1 MGALDRGGGRVR
13 GPGEG
18 GGQDVILRV
27 WVYIHSPCQA
37 LPVHD
42 GGVSITAP
50 ASDSTPSLPQAWGHT
65 SLLAF
70 TLD

>member
-42 GGVSITAP
+42 GGGVNRRAR
-50 ASDSTPSLPQAWGHT
+50 L
-65 SLLAF
+65 
-70 TLD
+70 

>member
-27 WVYIHSPCQA
+27 WVYIHSPYQA

-42 GGVSITAP
+42 GGVS
-50 ASDSTPSLPQAWGHT
+50 DSTPPLPQAWGHT

-70 TLD
+70 NLD